1 MSRRRHR
8 SKKPVAENGKTGQLV
23 FILVT
28 AVLAGIPFIYGK
40 YIEFGID
47 GPFDSALNVY
57 AAKCITNGQKLG
69 VEVFPS
75 ARPATLLVNVIGVG
89 LFGFSE
95 AGPKLIQMLMQ
106 ITALSL
112 MFYTLRKIYGNIAA
126 AAALILASFYLS
138 FQPFAKLGNLKEQFM
153 FSCKIK
159 SVSTNRI
166 PVRIGWP

>member
-57 AAKCITNGQKLG
+57 TAKCITNGQKLG
-69 VEVFPS
+69 VEVLPS
-75 ARPATLLVNVIGVG
+75 
-89 LFGFSE
+89 
-95 AGPKLIQMLMQ
+95 
-106 ITALSL
+106 
-112 MFYTLRKIYGNIAA
+112 
-126 AAALILASFYLS
+126 
-138 FQPFAKLGNLKEQFM
+138 
-153 FSCKIK
+153 
-159 SVSTNRI
+159 
-166 PVRIGWP
+166 VR